1 MMLSPMSDLRR
12 VLGFLAPY
20 KKEAIISTIFI
31 GLVVV
36 MDLSIPRLIQTVI
49 DDGVAQQDMNLIFWT
64 SLLMIGA
71 SLISAALSIANT
83 YFSVRASRGFEADL
97 REAIFKKIQTFSFG
111 NLDDFTTGQL
121 LTRLTSDLNQV
132 QMIVHIGL
140 RMLIRAP
147 LMFLGSFGIMFS
159 TNPSL
164 ATVVLA
170 LLPLTIVLVYFF
182 IRLVRPLFTKV
193 QEYLES
199 LNQVLQENLT
209 GSRVVKAF
217 VRSKYENERFE
228 VANDEL
234 YNISL
239 KMTRYISIFFP
250 IVMALMN
257 LGTVAIIYFGG
268 IQVFQGTT
276 SVGQIMAFT
285 NYLFSTMFPV
295 LMLSMMAGQISAAS
309 ASSTRIMQVLNAE
322 PEVKDKPDAIV
333 LDNIQGRVVFENV
346 AFSYR
351 DDGGDPVL
359 TDINFTAE
367 PGEKVALLGSTGS
380 GKSSLI
386 NLIPRF
392 YDTTEGRVTIDGVDI
407 KDIKMKNLRSHIGIS
422 LQETVLFSG
431 TIRDNIRYGNP
442 DASDE
447 ELVEA
452 AQIAQAH
459 EFITSFPQG
468 YDTMVGQRGV
478 NLSGGQKQRIA
489 IARALLIKPKILI
502 LDDSTSAVDV
512 ETEAELEKAL
522 EALMEDT
529 TSFIVAQ
536 RISTVLKADKI
547 LVLDNGR
554 IAAVGSHD
562 ELIDTSPIYHEIYD
576 SQLGDGGDHA

>member
-1 MMLSPMSDLRR
+1 MSDLRR

-64 SLLMIGA
+64 SLLMIGV

-209 GSRVVKAF
+209 GIRVVKAF

-234 YNISL
+234 YSISL

-309 ASSTRIMQVLNAE
+309 ASSTRIMQVLNTE

-359 TDINFTAE
+359 TDISFTAE

-422 LQETVLFSG
+422 LQEAVLFSG

-452 AQIAQAH
+452 AKIAQAH

-468 YDTMVGQRGV
+468 YDTLVGQRGV